1 MVGMTSVWFKP
12 EIQASLN
19 SGLYEL
25 VRDQSGNFLPI
36 ARDIATGQ
44 FVGQGRLMQ
53 ETTPILWNACKNL
66 TNIRGIAN
74 LAQGAMSINPVFAPA
89 TIATNFLEMIQIHR
103 GFQKTYGM
111 LNTLQANVGVLQATT
126 NLIGVGAIAG
136 VALSAVNLQ
145 QILKLREDVRNLR
158 LEVKDGF
165 VDLKKALNLNQAEI
179 LNRLDQMENN
189 IEFKHHRAIL
199 AQAYGRF
206 THSLIV
212 LKDALK
218 HPDLNARNA
227 GINNAQVMLN
237 NSLGDYNNPLL
248 FEDTNIPGK
257 IRRKECSWAIDQAIT
272 MTFQLQ
278 DAFELVSDRIDKLQG
293 KIRQDLFSLI
303 SACQSEDEI
312 EFMFPEVMRICNHD
326 LVTLETWKNQI
337 NWIDSLSL
345 GERKELLNSNIVN
358 SDTVDAEILEMDERS
373 IVQLQPPEQL
383 FYEGIKPRSH
393 FGALRDQLKFM
404 VKPEFRKQQ
413 ESYIVERT
421 MNSSY
426 QALAPS
432 NWQEVPDLTVA
443 NLYWYLKEKE

>member
-1 MVGMTSVWFKP
+1 V
-12 EIQASLN
+12 
-19 SGLYEL
+19 
-25 VRDQSGNFLPI
+25 
-36 ARDIATGQ
+36 
-44 FVGQGRLMQ
+44 Q
-53 ETTPILWNACKNL
+53 ENIPILWNACKNL
-66 TNIRGIAN
+66 TNLRGIAN
-74 LAQGAMSINPVFAPA
+74 LAEGAMSINPLFAPV
-89 TIATNFLEMIQIHR
+89 TIATNFLEMFQIDR
-103 GFQKTYGM
+103 GFQKTYKM
-111 LNTLQANVGVLQATT
+111 LDALRGDVGVLQATT

-145 QILKLREDVRNLR
+145 QTLKLREDVRNLR

-165 VDLKKALNLNQAEI
+165 VDLKQALHLNQAEI
-179 LNRLDQMENN
+179 LNRLDQMEKN
-189 IEFKHHRAIL
+189 IEFSQHRIVL
-199 AQAYGRF
+199 VQAYGQF
-206 THSLIV
+206 THSLGI
-212 LKDALK
+212 LKDSLK
-218 HPDLNARNA
+218 LPDVTSRNT
-227 GINNAQVMLN
+227 GINYAREMLN
-237 NSLGDYNNPLL
+237 NSLAAYNNPLL

-272 MTFQLQ
+272 MTYQLQ
-278 DAFELVSDRIDKLQG
+278 DASELVSDRIDKLQG

-337 NWIDSLSL
+337 NWINSLSL

-358 SDTVDAEILEMDERS
+358 SDTVDAEILEVNEGS
-373 IVQLQPPEQL
+373 IDLAQPAEQL
-383 FYEGIKPRSH
+383 FYESIKPRSH

-404 VKPEFRKQQ
+404 VKPKFRQQQ
-413 ESYIVERT
+413 ESYIIERT

>member
-1 MVGMTSVWFKP
+1 
-12 EIQASLN
+12 
-19 SGLYEL
+19 
-25 VRDQSGNFLPI
+25 
-36 ARDIATGQ
+36 
-44 FVGQGRLMQ
+44 MQ
-53 ETTPILWNACKNL
+53 ENIPILWNACKNL
-66 TNIRGIAN
+66 TNLRGIAN
-74 LAQGAMSINPVFAPA
+74 LAEGAMSINPLFAPV
-89 TIATNFLEMIQIHR
+89 TIATNFLEMFQIDR
-103 GFQKTYGM
+103 GFQKTYKM
-111 LNTLQANVGVLQATT
+111 LDALRGDVGVLQATT

-145 QILKLREDVRNLR
+145 QTLKLREDVRNLR

-165 VDLKKALNLNQAEI
+165 VDLKQALHLNQAEI
-179 LNRLDQMENN
+179 LNRLDQMEKN
-189 IEFKHHRAIL
+189 IEFSQHRIVL
-199 AQAYGRF
+199 VQAYGQF
-206 THSLIV
+206 THSLGI
-212 LKDALK
+212 LKDSLK
-218 HPDLNARNA
+218 LPDVTSRNT
-227 GINNAQVMLN
+227 GINYAREMLN
-237 NSLGDYNNPLL
+237 NSLAAYNNPLL

-272 MTFQLQ
+272 MTYQLQ
-278 DAFELVSDRIDKLQG
+278 DASELVSDRIDKLQG

-337 NWIDSLSL
+337 NWINSLSL

-358 SDTVDAEILEMDERS
+358 SDTVDAEILEVNEGS
-373 IVQLQPPEQL
+373 IDLAQPAEQL
-383 FYEGIKPRSH
+383 FYESIKPRSH

-404 VKPEFRKQQ
+404 VKPKFRQQQ
-413 ESYIVERT
+413 ESYIIERT

>member
-1 MVGMTSVWFKP
+1 MTSVIFSP
-12 EIQASLN
+12 AIQ
-19 SGLYEL
+19 SGLISGIYEL
-25 VRDQSGNFLPI
+25 AKDQAGNFLPI
-36 ARDIATGQ
+36 ARDIATGR
-44 FVGQGRLMQ
+44 FVGIGRL
-53 ETTPILWNACKNL
+53 I
-66 TNIRGIAN
+66 
-74 LAQGAMSINPVFAPA
+74 QGAISINPLFTPA
-89 TIATNFLEMIQIHR
+89 TIATSFVEMLQINR

-111 LNTLQANVGVLQATT
+111 INTLQANVGVLQATT
-126 NLIGVGAIAG
+126 ALIGVGNIAG
-136 VALSAVNLQ
+136 IALSAVNLQ
-145 QILKLREDVRNLR
+145 QTLKLREDVRNLR

-165 VDLKKALNLNQAEI
+165 IDLKKALNLNQI
-179 LNRLDQMENN
+179 DIINRLDQMENN
-189 IEFKHHRAIL
+189 IDFKQHRAIL
-199 AQAYGRF
+199 AEAYGQF
-206 THSLIV
+206 IQSLV
-212 LKDALK
+212 FLKNSLQ
-218 HPDLNARNA
+218 HTDLNARNA
-227 GINNAQVMLN
+227 GINNVQFILN
-237 NSLGDYNNPLL
+237 NSLAAYNNPLL

-257 IRRKECSWAIDQAIT
+257 IRRKECSWAIDQAMT
-272 MTFQLQ
+272 MTYQLQ
-278 DAFELVSDRIDKLQG
+278 NAYEVVSDRIDKLQD

-337 NWIDSLSL
+337 NWIDFLSL

-358 SDTVDAEILEMDERS
+358 SDIVDSEILEMDERS
-373 IVQLQPPEQL
+373 IAQLQPPEQL

-404 VKPEFRKQQ
+404 VKPEFRQEQ

>member
-1 MVGMTSVWFKP
+1 MTSVIFSP
-12 EIQASLN
+12 AIQ
-19 SGLYEL
+19 SGLISGIYEL
-25 VRDQSGNFLPI
+25 AKDQAGNFLPI
-36 ARDIATGQ
+36 ARDIATGRV
-44 FVGQGRLMQ
+44 VGLGRL
-53 ETTPILWNACKNL
+53 I
-66 TNIRGIAN
+66 
-74 LAQGAMSINPVFAPA
+74 QGAMSINPLFTPA
-89 TIATNFLEMIQIHR
+89 NIATNFLEMIQIHR
-103 GFQKTYGM
+103 GFQKTYKM
-111 LNTLQANVGVLQATT
+111 LDALQANVGVLQATT
-126 NLIGVGAIAG
+126 NLIGVGTIAG

-145 QILKLREDVRNLR
+145 QTLKLREDVRNLR

-165 VDLKKALNLNQAEI
+165 VDLKQALNLNQADI

-189 IEFKHHRAIL
+189 IEFRDHRTIL
-199 AQAYGRF
+199 ARAYGHF
-206 THSLIV
+206 TQSLIL
-212 LKDALK
+212 LKDSLK
-218 HPDLNARNA
+218 HPDLNSRNA
-227 GINNAQVMLN
+227 GINDVRSILN
-237 NSLGDYNNPLL
+237 KSLGDYNNPSLL
-248 FEDTNIPGK
+248 QNTNIPGE

-278 DAFELVSDRIDKLQG
+278 NAYEVVSDRIDKLQG

-303 SACQSEDEI
+303 SGCQSEDEI

-358 SDTVDAEILEMDERS
+358 SDIVDAEILEVNEGS
-373 IVQLQPPEQL
+373 IDLAQPAEQL

-404 VKPEFRKQQ
+404 VKPEFRQQ
-413 ESYIVERT
+413 HESYIVERT

-426 QALAPS
+426 KALAPS

>member
-1 MVGMTSVWFKP
+1 MTSVIFSP
-12 EIQASLN
+12 AIQ
-19 SGLYEL
+19 SGLISGIYEL
-25 VRDQSGNFLPI
+25 AKDQAGNFLPI
-36 ARDIATGQ
+36 ARDIATGR
-44 FVGQGRLMQ
+44 FVGIGRL
-53 ETTPILWNACKNL
+53 I
-66 TNIRGIAN
+66 
-74 LAQGAMSINPVFAPA
+74 QGAISINPLFTPA
-89 TIATNFLEMIQIHR
+89 TIATSFVEMLQINR

-126 NLIGVGAIAG
+126 ALIGVGNIAG
-136 VALSAVNLQ
+136 IALSAVNLQ
-145 QILKLREDVRNLR
+145 QTLKLREDVRNLR

-165 VDLKKALNLNQAEI
+165 IDLKKALNLNQI
-179 LNRLDQMENN
+179 DIINRLDQMENN
-189 IEFKHHRAIL
+189 IDFKQHRAIL
-199 AQAYGRF
+199 AEAYGQF
-206 THSLIV
+206 IQSLV
-212 LKDALK
+212 FLKNSLQ
-218 HPDLNARNA
+218 HTDLNARNA
-227 GINNAQVMLN
+227 GINNVQFILN
-237 NSLGDYNNPLL
+237 NSLAAYNNPLL

-257 IRRKECSWAIDQAIT
+257 IRRKECSWAIDQAMT
-272 MTFQLQ
+272 MTYQLQ
-278 DAFELVSDRIDKLQG
+278 NAYEVVSDRIDKLQD

-337 NWIDSLSL
+337 NWIDFLSL

-358 SDTVDAEILEMDERS
+358 SDIVDSEILEMDERS
-373 IVQLQPPEQL
+373 IAQLQPPEQL

-404 VKPEFRKQQ
+404 VKPEFRQEQ